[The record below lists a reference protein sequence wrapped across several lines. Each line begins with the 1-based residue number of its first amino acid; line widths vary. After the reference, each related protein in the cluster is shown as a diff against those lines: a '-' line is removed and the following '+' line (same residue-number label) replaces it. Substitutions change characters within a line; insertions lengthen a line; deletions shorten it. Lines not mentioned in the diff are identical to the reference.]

1 MKPRGDHSCPSP
13 FLIDSLMWVAVFGTI
28 ARVSPTCPQM
38 CVTQLVLD
46 GGGSYTHSILF
57 RNKAF
62 SFRRY
67 PGQPAL
73 PCVVIYLFFFSLPHP
88 LFLSC
93 WARIPGS
100 LSLLGILEI
109 LGEEGREGWGVLEA
123 GGREGGGH
131 WEGQRSGQLHLARA
145 ARLSPGLR
153 GRVRA
158 SARVALSRHHE
169 GPGILAP
176 SRGCHF

>member
-1 MKPRGDHSCPSP
+1 MPAFPQRVPGCVCPSWRW
-13 FLIDSLMWVAVFGTI
+13 MEV
-28 ARVSPTCPQM
+28 
-38 CVTQLVLD
+38 
-46 GGGSYTHSILF
+46 GGGRKLYTQYLVHQQSLF
-57 RNKAF
+57 FQKV
-62 SFRRY
+62 
-67 PGQPAL
+67 PWPACL

-109 LGEEGREGWGVLEA
+109 LGEEGREGWDVLEA

-153 GRVRA
+153 GRVHA
-158 SARVALSRHHE
+158 SARVALNRQHQ
-169 GPGILAP
+169 GPGILAT
-176 SRGCHF
+176 RGLHFSSCSLVGAVTFEVTGSST

>member
-1 MKPRGDHSCPSP
+1 MSP
-13 FLIDSLMWVAVFGTI
+13 DV
-28 ARVSPTCPQM
+28 
-38 CVTQLVLD
+38 CVPAGAGWRW
-46 GGGSYTHSILF
+46 GGGRKLYTPNLVHQQSLF
-57 RNKAF
+57 FQKV
-62 SFRRY
+62 
-67 PGQPAL
+67 PWPACL

-88 LFLSC
+88 LLLSC

-109 LGEEGREGWGVLEA
+109 LGEEGREGWDVLEA

-153 GRVRA
+153 GRVHA
-158 SARVALSRHHE
+158 SARVALNRLHE
-169 GPGILAP
+169 GPGILAT
-176 SRGCHF
+176 RGLHFSSCSLVGAVTFEVTGSST